1 MAGLLAAAG
10 LSALGLVGGS
20 WLEGRGA
27 LKQALVASA
36 SLVPLLIALRVSSAS
51 LDSVGLTRTNLARS
65 VAIGGALAAGWLVA
79 SGTLDELFSPRLEHA
94 LVLVAAA
101 SVGFSEEIVSRGY
114 VQTRLIRWIGTTR
127 GIVLAATIFALFHVP
142 QRLLAGVGGT
152 DLVLQLLLVAV
163 LGGAFGV
170 MQAAA
175 RNVTLPGIVHTAID
189 WSAPFSS
196 VGR

>member
-1 MAGLLAAAG
+1 
-10 LSALGLVGGS
+10 
-20 WLEGRGA
+20 
-27 LKQALVASA
+27 
-36 SLVPLLIALRVSSAS
+36 
-51 LDSVGLTRTNLARS
+51 
-65 VAIGGALAAGWLVA
+65 
-79 SGTLDELFSPRLEHA
+79 
-94 LVLVAAA
+94 
-101 SVGFSEEIVSRGY
+101 

-127 GIVLAATIFALFHVP
+127 GIVVAATIFALFHVP

-189 WSAPFSS
+189 WSERFST